1 MYHYGYVSGG
11 NYALAGAV
19 VLAVALTALLVI
31 LVLPK
36 ERDGR
41 LPRFFQIL
49 HDLFQPKTFVIERIV
64 QILYVFFTCLSV
76 LVGLYD
82 FLGALFGLQMGLLFR
97 ALFFLL
103 IAPAL
108 LRGAYELIL
117 LLVIQVKTTREIRQ
131 KLDRLLP
138 PASSDPDGPEEG
150 VEEGPEPPDSP
161 PEGPA
166 FSPAPSED
174 PAPNQARQ
182 AVPVTLPSQPPDKRG
197 TMTHCTACG
206 TWYQKDRGSC
216 PICGG
221 AETQDN

>member
-41 LPRFFQIL
+41 LPRVFQVL
-49 HDLFQPKTFVIERIV
+49 HDLFHPKTFVIERIV

-82 FLGALFGLQMGLLFR
+82 FLGALFSLQMGILFR

-117 LLVIQVKTTREIRQ
+117 LLVIQVKTTREISQ

-138 PASSDPDGPEEG
+138 RAPSAPAGPEEG
-150 VEEGPEPPDSP
+150 EEGPEPPDSP
-161 PEGPA
+161 PEGPE
-166 FSPAPSED
+166 FSPAPSEEPD
-174 PAPNQARQ
+174 PCQAQ
-182 AVPVTLPSQPPDKRG
+182 EAVPVTLPSQPPAKSG
-197 TMTHCTACG
+197 TMAHCAACG

>member
-11 NYALAGAV
+11 NFALAGAV

-41 LPRFFQIL
+41 LPRFFQVL

-82 FLGALFGLQMGLLFR
+82 FLCALFGLQMGLLFR
-97 ALFFLL
+97 ALFFLF

-117 LLVIQVKTTREIRQ
+117 LLVIQVKTTREISQ

-138 PASSDPDGPEEG
+138 QAPSAPAGQ
-150 VEEGPEPPDSP
+150 EEGPEDPDSP
-161 PEGPA
+161 PEAP
-166 FSPAPSED
+166 PAPQEAPD
-174 PAPNQARQ
+174 PCQEQ
-182 AVPVTLPSQPPDKRG
+182 EAVPVTLPSHPPAERG
-197 TMTHCTACG
+197 AMVHCAACG
-206 TWYQKDRGSC
+206 TWYQRSQGSC
-216 PICGG
+216 PICGRG
-221 AETQDN
+221 REEEDREPKEPD